1 MDYQKL
7 IHANAK
13 KTDLTI
19 VLKYRNIGPM
29 KRLRLIRE
37 RRGLSLRALKK
48 ASSVAV
54 SNLFRYEAGE
64 GDPRLSTVRKVAK
77 ALDVSVCTLIGES
90 KPGKG
95 VKKKWD

>member
-1 MDYQKL
+1 MDCPKNH
-7 IHANAK
+7 HAYAK
-13 KTDLTI
+13 KTYLTI
-19 VLKYRNIGPM
+19 VLKYRNIATM
-29 KRLRLIRE
+29 KRLRLLRE
-37 RRGLSLRALKK
+37 QRGLSLRALKK

-77 ALDVSVCTLIGES
+77 ALGVSVCTLIGES